1 MFEDADGI
9 HYLINNVKVTFF
21 YYPFNIK
28 GEISVTKNLQMPNLL
43 TLAAMKFYAMGRRA
57 KWKDYVDIHLL
68 LKNHFSIQGVGTKAI
83 ELFENAAADCTDPDI
98 KAWATATLPILRTH
112 LDRAMTC
119 QKECDKM

>member
-68 LKNHFSIQGVGTKAI
+68 
-83 ELFENAAADCTDPDI
+83 
-98 KAWATATLPILRTH
+98 
-112 LDRAMTC
+112 
-119 QKECDKM
+119 